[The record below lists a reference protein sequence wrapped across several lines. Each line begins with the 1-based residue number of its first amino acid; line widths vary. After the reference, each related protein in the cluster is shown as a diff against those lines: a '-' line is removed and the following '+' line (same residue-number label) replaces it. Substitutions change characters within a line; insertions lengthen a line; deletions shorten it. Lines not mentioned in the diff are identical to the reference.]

1 MAGTRWVWTVAMV
14 LSMVATGVQAQTAS
28 AVRKTVESTMLVTGE
43 ILIAADGHVDGYTV
57 DQQEKLP
64 PETLQLLGQAIPSW
78 TFEPIE
84 RQGVRVAARSRMN
97 VRLVARK
104 VEEGYQ
110 MSVRSA
116 EFGGDPAPGET
127 VAKLRMDPPT
137 YPMSAARSG
146 ASGTVFLLVEV
157 GRDGRVLHA
166 DAAQTNLTVV
176 SNARDMA
183 SWRNLFEKSA
193 ISAARAWTFT
203 PPTVGD
209 SAAAASWV
217 IRVPVQYA
225 FKGMREEGYGKWEAY
240 IPGPRHLVPWMSS
253 KVAADSG
260 LDAGLEG
267 QLMQVGY
274 GPQLQTPLDAG

>member
-1 MAGTRWVWTVAMV
+1 MWAVAMS
-14 LSMVATGVQAQTAS
+14 LSMVAAGGQAQTAS
-28 AVRKTVESTMLVTGE
+28 AVRKTVESTVLVTGE
-43 ILIAADGHVDGYTV
+43 IQIAADGHVDGYSV
-57 DQQEKLP
+57 DQQDKLP
-64 PETLQLLGQAIPSW
+64 SEALQLLGQALPAW

-84 RQGVRVAARSRMN
+84 RDGARVAARSRMT

-104 VEEGYQ
+104 VEDGYQ

-127 VAKLRMDPPT
+127 IAKVRMDPPT

-146 ASGTVFLLVEV
+146 ASGTVFLLIEV

-183 SWRNLFEKSA
+183 SWRTLFEKSA
-193 ISAARAWTFT
+193 VNAARAWTFA
-203 PPTVGD
+203 PPTVGN

-225 FKGMREEGYGKWEAY
+225 FKGMREEGYGKWEVY
-240 IPGPRHLVPWMSS
+240 IPGPRNPVPWMST
-253 KVAADSG
+253 KVAADRG
-260 LDAGLEG
+260 LDAGMDG
-267 QLMQVGY
+267 QLTQVGY